1 MYYTNK
7 AMKLDKE
14 NTKQIIK
21 IVVIAIVL
29 LVVLL
34 NIETVW
40 NVFKTF
46 LGILS
51 PFIWGLA
58 IAFILNIFM
67 RFYEE
72 KLFKTRKKGKSK
84 ASSKNITKEEKASI
98 AKESNTKE
106 TVKDKNSKIEDVQEK
121 ESKKGI
127 KRVFSIALSIIT
139 IVAVIT
145 IILLLI
151 IPQFVEIIK
160 DLITNMPSYL
170 ESLKAWAIDLTQR
183 VPEINNFIQN
193 IQIDT
198 ESLQD
203 SLMNISKD
211 VLGVT
216 INQISGLVSGI
227 VNFFIAVVFAVYILA
242 NKEGLK
248 VQAKE
253 FIYARTTKER
263 ADHILKVSRL
273 ARDSFRSFLT
283 GQAKEAVIL
292 GVLCTL
298 GMLILGIPY
307 AGPVGALTALTAFI
321 PIVGA
326 FIGGFIGAV
335 LIVAVD
341 PIKALIFII
350 FIIVLQQIE
359 GNLIYPHVVGKN
371 IGLPSIWVLVAI
383 TIGGSL
389 FGIMGMIVGLPIL
402 SIIYAIVTENT
413 NEKLQEK
420 GLKQEEAIESK

>member
-1 MYYTNK
+1 MYHIKN
-7 AMKLDKE
+7 MKLDKE

-29 LVVLL
+29 LVALL
-34 NIETVW
+34 NIEPVW
-40 NVFKTF
+40 NVCKTF
-46 LGILS
+46 LSILS
-51 PFIWGLA
+51 PFICGLA

-72 KLFKTRKKGKSK
+72 KLFKTKKKRKNNSKEITQSEKNNQSNNIITK
-84 ASSKNITKEEKASI
+84 ASNNVINKTNL
-98 AKESNTKE
+98 
-106 TVKDKNSKIEDVQEK
+106 EK
-121 ESKKGI
+121 ENKQNKGNKNG
-127 KRVFSIALSIIT
+127 KRVVSIALSIIT
-139 IVAVIT
+139 IVAVGT
-145 IILLLI
+145 IIMLLI

-160 DLITNMPSYL
+160 NLIINMPTYL
-170 ESLKAWAIDLTQR
+170 ESLKDWAIDLTQR

-198 ESLQD
+198 EALKNG
-203 SLMNISKD
+203 LMNISKG
-211 VLGVT
+211 VLDVT
-216 INQISGLVSGI
+216 INQVSGLVSGI
-227 VNFFIAVVFAVYILA
+227 VNFFIAIVFAVYILA

-253 FIYARTTKER
+253 FIYARIPEER
-263 ADHILKVSRL
+263 ADYILKVSRL

-326 FIGGFIGAV
+326 FIGGFVGAV
-335 LIVAVD
+335 LIVAID

-389 FGIMGMIVGLPIL
+389 FGIMGMVIGLPIL

-413 NEKLQEK
+413 NKKLQEK
-420 GLKQEEAIESK
+420 GLKEEAIENK

>member
-1 MYYTNK
+1 MYHIKN
-7 AMKLDKE
+7 MKLDKE

-29 LVVLL
+29 LVALL
-34 NIETVW
+34 NIEPVW
-40 NVFKTF
+40 NVCKTF
-46 LGILS
+46 LSILS
-51 PFIWGLA
+51 PFICGLA

-72 KLFKTRKKGKSK
+72 KLFKTKKKRKNNSKEITQSEKDNQSNNIITK
-84 ASSKNITKEEKASI
+84 ASSNVINKTNL
-98 AKESNTKE
+98 
-106 TVKDKNSKIEDVQEK
+106 EK
-121 ESKKGI
+121 ENKQNKDNKNG
-127 KRVFSIALSIIT
+127 KRVVSIALSIIT
-139 IVAVIT
+139 IVAVVT
-145 IILLLI
+145 IIMLLI

-160 DLITNMPSYL
+160 NLIINMPTYL
-170 ESLKAWAIDLTQR
+170 ESLKDWAIDLTQR

-198 ESLQD
+198 EALKNG
-203 SLMNISKD
+203 LMNISKG
-211 VLGVT
+211 VLDVT
-216 INQISGLVSGI
+216 INQVSGLVSGI
-227 VNFFIAVVFAVYILA
+227 VNFFIAIVFAVYILT

-253 FIYARTTKER
+253 FIYARIPEER
-263 ADHILKVSRL
+263 ADYILKVSRL

-326 FIGGFIGAV
+326 FIGGFVGAV
-335 LIVAVD
+335 LIVAID

-389 FGIMGMIVGLPIL
+389 FGIMGMVIGLPIL

-413 NEKLQEK
+413 NKKLQEK
-420 GLKQEEAIESK
+420 GLKEEAIENK

>member
-1 MYYTNK
+1 MYHIKN
-7 AMKLDKE
+7 MKLDKE

-29 LVVLL
+29 LVALL
-34 NIETVW
+34 NIEPVW
-40 NVFKTF
+40 NVCKTF
-46 LGILS
+46 LSILS
-51 PFIWGLA
+51 PFICGLA

-72 KLFKTRKKGKSK
+72 KLFKTKKKRKNNSKEITQSEKNNQSNNIMTK
-84 ASSKNITKEEKASI
+84 ASNNVINKTNL
-98 AKESNTKE
+98 
-106 TVKDKNSKIEDVQEK
+106 EK
-121 ESKKGI
+121 ENKQNKDNKNG
-127 KRVFSIALSIIT
+127 KRVVSIALSIIT
-139 IVAVIT
+139 IVAVVT
-145 IILLLI
+145 IIMLLI

-160 DLITNMPSYL
+160 NLIINMPTYL
-170 ESLKAWAIDLTQR
+170 ESLKDWAIDLTQR

-198 ESLQD
+198 EALKNG
-203 SLMNISKD
+203 LMNISKG
-211 VLGVT
+211 VLDVT
-216 INQISGLVSGI
+216 INQVSGLVSGI
-227 VNFFIAVVFAVYILA
+227 VNFFIAIVFAVYILA

-253 FIYARTTKER
+253 FIYARIPEER
-263 ADHILKVSRL
+263 ADYILKVSRL

-326 FIGGFIGAV
+326 FIGGFVGAV
-335 LIVAVD
+335 LIVAID

-389 FGIMGMIVGLPIL
+389 FGITGMVIGLQIL

-413 NEKLQEK
+413 NKKLQEK
-420 GLKQEEAIESK
+420 GLKEEAIENK

>member
-1 MYYTNK
+1 MYHIKN
-7 AMKLDKE
+7 MKLDKE

-29 LVVLL
+29 LVALL
-34 NIETVW
+34 NIEPVW
-40 NVFKTF
+40 NVCKTF
-46 LGILS
+46 LSILS
-51 PFIWGLA
+51 PFICGLA

-72 KLFKTRKKGKSK
+72 KLFKTKKKRKNNSKEITQSEKNNQSNNIMTK
-84 ASSKNITKEEKASI
+84 ASNNVINKTNL
-98 AKESNTKE
+98 
-106 TVKDKNSKIEDVQEK
+106 EK
-121 ESKKGI
+121 ENKQNKDNKNGQ
-127 KRVFSIALSIIT
+127 RVVSIALSIIT
-139 IVAVIT
+139 IVAVVT
-145 IILLLI
+145 IIMLLI

-160 DLITNMPSYL
+160 NLIINMPTYL
-170 ESLKAWAIDLTQR
+170 ESLKDWAIDLTQR

-198 ESLQD
+198 EALKNG
-203 SLMNISKD
+203 LMNISKG
-211 VLGVT
+211 VLDVT
-216 INQISGLVSGI
+216 INQVSGLVSGI
-227 VNFFIAVVFAVYILA
+227 VNFFIAIVFAVYILA

-253 FIYARTTKER
+253 FIYARIPEER
-263 ADHILKVSRL
+263 ADYILKVSRL

-326 FIGGFIGAV
+326 FI
-335 LIVAVD
+335 D

-389 FGIMGMIVGLPIL
+389 FGIMGMVIGLPIL

-413 NEKLQEK
+413 NKKLQEK
-420 GLKQEEAIESK
+420 GLKEEAIENK

>member
-1 MYYTNK
+1 MYHIKN
-7 AMKLDKE
+7 MKLDKE

-29 LVVLL
+29 LVALL
-34 NIETVW
+34 NIEPVW
-40 NVFKTF
+40 NVCKTF
-46 LGILS
+46 LSILS
-51 PFIWGLA
+51 PFICGLA

-72 KLFKTRKKGKSK
+72 KLFKTKKKRKNNSKEITQSEKNNQSNNIMTK
-84 ASSKNITKEEKASI
+84 ASNNVINKTNL
-98 AKESNTKE
+98 
-106 TVKDKNSKIEDVQEK
+106 EK
-121 ESKKGI
+121 ENKQNKDNKNG
-127 KRVFSIALSIIT
+127 KRVVSIALSIIT
-139 IVAVIT
+139 IVAVVT
-145 IILLLI
+145 IIMLLI

-160 DLITNMPSYL
+160 NLIINMPTYL
-170 ESLKAWAIDLTQR
+170 ESLKDWAIDLTQR

-198 ESLQD
+198 EALKNG
-203 SLMNISKD
+203 LMNISKG
-211 VLGVT
+211 VLDVT
-216 INQISGLVSGI
+216 INQVSGLVSGI
-227 VNFFIAVVFAVYILA
+227 VNFFIAIVFAVYILA

-253 FIYARTTKER
+253 FIYARIPEER
-263 ADHILKVSRL
+263 ADYILKVSRL

-326 FIGGFIGAV
+326 FIGGFVGAV
-335 LIVAVD
+335 LIVAID

-389 FGIMGMIVGLPIL
+389 FGIMGMVIGLPIL

-413 NEKLQEK
+413 NK
-420 GLKQEEAIESK
+420 GIKGRGNRK

>member
-1 MYYTNK
+1 MYHIKN
-7 AMKLDKE
+7 MKLDKE

-29 LVVLL
+29 LVALL
-34 NIETVW
+34 NIEPVW
-40 NVFKTF
+40 NVCKTF
-46 LGILS
+46 LSILS
-51 PFIWGLA
+51 PFICGLA

-72 KLFKTRKKGKSK
+72 KLFKTKKKRKNNSKEITQSEKNNQSNNIMTK
-84 ASSKNITKEEKASI
+84 ASNNVINKTNL
-98 AKESNTKE
+98 
-106 TVKDKNSKIEDVQEK
+106 EK
-121 ESKKGI
+121 ENKQNKDNKNG
-127 KRVFSIALSIIT
+127 KRVVSIALSIIT
-139 IVAVIT
+139 IVAVVT
-145 IILLLI
+145 IIMLLI

-160 DLITNMPSYL
+160 NLIINMPTYL
-170 ESLKAWAIDLTQR
+170 ESLKDWAIDLTQR

-198 ESLQD
+198 EALKNG
-203 SLMNISKD
+203 LMNISKG
-211 VLGVT
+211 VLDVT
-216 INQISGLVSGI
+216 INQVSGLVSGI
-227 VNFFIAVVFAVYILA
+227 VNFFIAIVFAVYILA

-253 FIYARTTKER
+253 FIYARIPEER
-263 ADHILKVSRL
+263 ADYILKVSRL

-307 AGPVGALTALTAFI
+307 AAFI

-326 FIGGFIGAV
+326 FIGGFVGAV
-335 LIVAVD
+335 LIVAID

-389 FGIMGMIVGLPIL
+389 FGIMGMVIGLPIL

-413 NEKLQEK
+413 NKKLQEK
-420 GLKQEEAIESK
+420 GLKEEAIENK

>member
-1 MYYTNK
+1 
-7 AMKLDKE
+7 MKLDKE

-29 LVVLL
+29 LVALL
-34 NIETVW
+34 NIEPVW

-46 LGILS
+46 LSILS

-72 KLFKTRKKGKSK
+72 KLFKTKAKDKTRTNNSK
-84 ASSKNITKEEKASI
+84 Q
-98 AKESNTKE
+98 SNTKE
-106 TVKDKNSKIEDVQEK
+106 SVKSKNIKTENIQNISSKT
-121 ESKKGI
+121 GI
-127 KRVFSIALSIIT
+127 KRALSITLSIIT

-160 DLITNMPSYL
+160 NLIINMPSYL
-170 ESLKAWAIDLTQR
+170 ESLKTWAIDLTER
-183 VPEINNFIQN
+183 VPEINSFIQN

-198 ESLQD
+198 EALKEGV
-203 SLMNISKD
+203 MNISKD
-211 VLGVT
+211 VLDVT
-216 INQISGLVSGI
+216 INQVSGLVGGI
-227 VNFFIAVVFAVYILA
+227 VNFFIAVVFAAYILA

-253 FIYARTTKER
+253 FIYARATKER
-263 ADHILKVSRL
+263 ADYILKVSRL
-273 ARDSFRSFLT
+273 ARDSFRNFLT

-389 FGIMGMIVGLPIL
+389 FGIIGMIVGLPIL

-413 NEKLQEK
+413 NKKLQEK
-420 GLKQEEAIESK
+420 GLKKEAI

>member
-1 MYYTNK
+1 
-7 AMKLDKE
+7 MKLDKE

-29 LVVLL
+29 LVALL
-34 NIETVW
+34 NIIQIWEIFK
-40 NVFKTF
+40 VF
-46 LGILS
+46 LNILS

-67 RFYEE
+67 TFYEN
-72 KLFKTRKKGKSK
+72 KLFKSRKAK
-84 ASSKNITKEEKASI
+84 KNNNKELKQ
-98 AKESNTKE
+98 K
-106 TVKDKNSKIEDVQEK
+106 KN
-121 ESKKGI
+121 GI
-127 KRVFSIALSIIT
+127 KRVCSIALSIIK
-139 IVAVIT
+139 IIAVIT
-145 IILLLI
+145 IIMLLI
-151 IPQFVEIIK
+151 IPQFVEVIK
-160 DLITNMPSYL
+160 NLVINIPDYL
-170 ESLKAWAIDLTQR
+170 ENFKFFAMDITEK

-198 ESLQD
+198 EALRNGII
-203 SLMNISKD
+203 NISKD
-211 VLGVT
+211 VLNVT
-216 INQISGLVSGI
+216 INQVSNLFSNV
-227 VNFFIAVVFAVYILA
+227 VNFFIAIVFAVYILA
-242 NKEGLK
+242 NKERLK

-253 FIYARTTKER
+253 FIYARLDKEK
-263 ADHILKVSRL
+263 ADYILKVSRL
-273 ARDSFRSFLT
+273 SRDSFRNFLT

-292 GVLCTL
+292 GVLCAI

-307 AGPVGALTALTAFI
+307 AGPIGALTALTAFV

-341 PIKALIFII
+341 PIKAVIFII
-350 FIIVLQQIE
+350 FIIVLQQVE

-413 NEKLQEK
+413 KNKIKEK
-420 GLKQEEAIESK
+420 GLEEKFENTQV

>member
-1 MYYTNK
+1 MYHIKN
-7 AMKLDKE
+7 MKLDKE

-29 LVVLL
+29 LVALL
-34 NIETVW
+34 NIEPVW
-40 NVFKTF
+40 NVCKTF
-46 LGILS
+46 LSILS
-51 PFIWGLA
+51 PFICGLA

-72 KLFKTRKKGKSK
+72 KLFKTKKKRKNNSKEITQSEKNNQSNNIMTK
-84 ASSKNITKEEKASI
+84 ASNNVINKTNL
-98 AKESNTKE
+98 
-106 TVKDKNSKIEDVQEK
+106 EK
-121 ESKKGI
+121 ENKQNKDNKNG
-127 KRVFSIALSIIT
+127 KRVVSIALSIIT
-139 IVAVIT
+139 IVAVVT
-145 IILLLI
+145 IIMLLI

-160 DLITNMPSYL
+160 NLIINMPTYL
-170 ESLKAWAIDLTQR
+170 ESLKDWAIDLTQR

-198 ESLQD
+198 EALKNG
-203 SLMNISKD
+203 LMNISKG
-211 VLGVT
+211 VLDVT
-216 INQISGLVSGI
+216 INQVSGLVSGI
-227 VNFFIAVVFAVYILA
+227 VNFFIAIVFAVYILA

-253 FIYARTTKER
+253 FIYARIPEER
-263 ADHILKVSRL
+263 ADYILKVSRL

-326 FIGGFIGAV
+326 FIGGFVGAV
-335 LIVAVD
+335 LIVAID

-359 GNLIYPHVVGKN
+359 GNLIYPHVVGN
-371 IGLPSIWVLVAI
+371 SVGLPSIWVFVAVI
-383 TIGGSL
+383 IGGNLMGILGMFL
-389 FGIMGMIVGLPIL
+389 FIPLTSIL
-402 SIIYAIVTENT
+402 YTLFKEYIKA
-413 NEKLQEK
+413 K
-420 GLKQEEAIESK
+420 GDNRS